1 MGGSIFLFSF
11 VAIAGRN
18 HLMDFGWAIA
28 LLVALAPDI
37 FLRRLAAILI

>member
-28 LLVALAPDI
+28 LVALGAGYV
-37 FLRRLAAILI
+37 LRPLAQF